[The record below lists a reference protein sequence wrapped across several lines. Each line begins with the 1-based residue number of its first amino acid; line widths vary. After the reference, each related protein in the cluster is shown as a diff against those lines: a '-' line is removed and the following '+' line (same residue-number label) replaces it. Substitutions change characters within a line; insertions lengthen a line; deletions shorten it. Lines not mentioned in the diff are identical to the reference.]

1 MTALFL
7 TAVKK
12 YRAGHK
18 SNGTKTQKPMVD
30 FQKSLF
36 QKRVASLLCSSKMTP
51 PHSLLSHSQ
60 FYPFSQLKQNAY
72 LQMPVD
78 FWCSQEDLT
87 IEGLVWIN
95 KTTSPKTVYFS
106 RLPINLFLFLLKFIT
121 RYDQLVKAF
130 TTQNYTT
137 RRNRTTLCSIAGAR
151 NKLRLVFQGS
161 HSPEV
166 PLSTTEHRLR
176 AVRGDTTS
184 AVSEDV

>member
-18 SNGTKTQKPMVD
+18 TNGTKTQKPVVD
-30 FQKSLF
+30 FQKY
-36 QKRVASLLCSSKMTP
+36 QPSLLCSSKMTP

-72 LQMPVD
+72 LQMPMD

-106 RLPINLFLFLLKFIT
+106 RLPMNLFLFLLKFIT

-130 TTQNYTT
+130 TTQNYT

>member
-18 SNGTKTQKPMVD
+18 TNGTKTQKPMVD
-30 FQKSLF
+30 FQKYQPSLP
-36 QKRVASLLCSSKMTP
+36 CSKMTP

-72 LQMPVD
+72 LQMPID